1 MNFLTFHNGGY
12 TCERKVMNLSSSER
26 KYWSW
31 INNLDFL
38 FKFI

>member
-12 TCERKVMNLSSSER
+12 TCERANMDLSEDEK

-31 INNLDFL
+31 INNLSFC
-38 FKFI
+38 